1 MDTYGIDQDSL
12 WMTRALE
19 LAHKGL
25 GTTSPNPPVGAV
37 IVKNG
42 VLLGEGWHE
51 RAGELHAERR
61 AINHARLRGHE
72 EELKGATIYV
82 TLEPC
87 SSYGRTPP
95 CTQAIID
102 AGIKRVVYGA
112 VDPDERHS
120 GRADA
125 ILTAHGIRVRSECC
139 ATACELLLRPWAWS
153 IRHRRPWV
161 KAKVASTMDGRLTR
175 AGLKWL
181 SCRESIR
188 FAHQMRLES
197 DAILVGGNTLRTD
210 DPALTIRQPYSE
222 VPRIK
227 QQPWRIVMTR
237 DSTSLPETAKVFTD
251 KDAERTLIRED
262 VGNLRAMLQSLY
274 EEHDVVN
281 LMLECGGR
289 LLRTF
294 LEEGLINEWVQIVTP
309 QISGGPD
316 LLLPGYYLPQERKFE
331 QEELIPSGK
340 DIIVRGLVY

>member
-1 MDTYGIDQDSL
+1 MDQDSL

-37 IVKNG
+37 IVKDG
-42 VLLGEGWHE
+42 KLLGEGWHE
-51 RAGELHAERR
+51 KAGELHAERR
-61 AINHARLRGHE
+61 ALNHARMRGNEEALRG
-72 EELKGATIYV
+72 ATMYV

-95 CTQAIID
+95 CTEAIIE

-120 GRADA
+120 GRANG

-139 ATACELLLRPWAWS
+139 SAACELLLRPWVWS
-153 IRHRRPWV
+153 LQHRRPWIR
-161 KAKVASTMDGRLTR
+161 AKVASTMDGRMTR

-181 SCRESIR
+181 SCPESVR

-210 DPALTIRQPYSE
+210 NPALTIRHPYRE
-222 VPRIK
+222 VPLIK
-227 QQPWRIVMTR
+227 QQPWRVVMTK
-237 DSTSLPETAKVFTD
+237 DSTSLPEDAKVFTD
-251 KDAERTLIRED
+251 KDCERTIIRED
-262 VGNLRAMLQSLY
+262 VGNLRAMLEELY
-274 EEHDVVN
+274 EKYGIVN

-294 LEEGLINEWVQIVTP
+294 MEEGLVNEWVQIVTP

-316 LLLPGYYLPQERKFE
+316 LLLPGYYLPTERRFE
-331 QEELIPSGK
+331 QEELIPSGC
-340 DIIVRGLVY
+340 DIIVRGLIH